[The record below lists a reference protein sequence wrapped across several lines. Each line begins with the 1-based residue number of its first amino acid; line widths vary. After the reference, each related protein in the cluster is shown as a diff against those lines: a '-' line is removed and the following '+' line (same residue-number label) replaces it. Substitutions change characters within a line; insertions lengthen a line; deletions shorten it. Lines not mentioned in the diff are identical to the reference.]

1 MQEGYVDHDNE
12 SELAAVAASQRDAR
26 DDCRGCCRALER
38 GENFLSR
45 ELILAQ
51 RNELEPLV
59 A

>member
-1 MQEGYVDHDNE
+1 MDYDDE

-38 GENFLSR
+38 GQGVLSR

-51 RNELEPLV
+51 REQLDPLV
-59 A
+59 T